1 MRLKRLLP
9 ALCLGITLAATL
21 DAAFAGH
28 AIAAVLC
35 GVCAALQLRWLLPRR
50 PLVIGGG
57 R

>member
-1 MRLKRLLP
+1 MRLKRLP
-9 ALCLGITLAATL
+9 SVLCLGVTLASML

-28 AIAAVLC
+28 AIAAILC
-35 GVCAALQLRWLLPRR
+35 GACAALQLRWLLPRR